1 MNFRLLRRLGILVL
15 ALFLTATIASCATKQ
30 SSTTSNQP
38 TASPRKTTNN
48 GQAKDAVTIQNNS
61 FSPGSLSVKVG
72 TTVKW
77 TNKDGYDHTIIADGG
92 EFDSGNIS
100 SNGTFSFT
108 FDKAATFDYHCSIH
122 PSMTGQII
130 VK

>member
-15 ALFLTATIASCATKQ
+15 ALVLTATIASCTTKQ

-61 FSPGSLSVKVG
+61 FSPGALSVRVG

-77 TNKDGYDHTIIADGG
+77 TNEDGYDHTITADGG